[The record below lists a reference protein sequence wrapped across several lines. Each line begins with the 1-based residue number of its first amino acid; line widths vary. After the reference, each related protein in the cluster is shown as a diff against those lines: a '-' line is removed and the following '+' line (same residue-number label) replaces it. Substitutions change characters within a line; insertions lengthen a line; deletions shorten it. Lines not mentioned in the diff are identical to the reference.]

1 MKKNELLNF
10 LKESLY
16 CRAKCA
22 SVHGVGVFAIKR
34 IPPDIDGF
42 SALGKDYRGSD
53 YHFYSPEELSVLD
66 EGILEMIVDYC
77 VACDSG
83 KYEICESLPRWVQGG
98 CVYLI
103 NHSDSPNLRYYADT
117 DDIITTREIE
127 EGEELFLDYNQLCG

>member
-16 CRAKCA
+16 CRAKCS
-22 SVHGVGVFAIKR
+22 SVHGVGVFAIKS
-34 IPPDIDGF
+34 IPPDIDVF

-66 EGILEMIVDYC
+66 EIW
-77 VACDSG
+77 
-83 KYEICESLPRWVQGG
+83 ESLPRWVQGG